1 MRAQA
6 ALLETPEGEFVLRDV
21 ELDEPR
27 GDEILVRIAGVGLCH
42 TDMLPRLMP
51 AGTFPSPIILGHEGS
66 GTVEAV
72 GAGVRDL
79 RVGDRVVLSFDS
91 CGTCTHCL
99 LGEPAY
105 CHEFVAHNSTG
116 VRIDGTTGAS
126 SRTGEPIAG
135 RWFGQS
141 SLATHALATTR
152 NVVRLPDVDL
162 PLHLMGPLGCGVQT
176 GAASVLVAMGV
187 RPGDTIAV
195 FGVGAVGLSA
205 VMAAALANAATIVG
219 VDLHQSRRDLA
230 LELGATHVFDGADPD
245 LVAKVK
251 DASAGG
257 VNYALETT
265 GLPQVILSAIDSLHI
280 RGVCGLVGVGTQSIT
295 IQPQALGHGRSV
307 SYLLEGNAVPQV
319 FIPRLIEHWRRGRFP
334 FDRLIKTYAL
344 ADVNRAEADS
354 LAGRTVKPVL
364 LPAPIA
370 P

>member
-1 MRAQA
+1 MQAQA
-6 ALLETPEGEFVLRDV
+6 ALLEAPEGEFVMGTV

-27 GDEILVRIAGVGLCH
+27 NDEVLVRIAGVGMCH
-42 TDMLPRLMP
+42 TDTLPRIMP

-72 GAGVRDL
+72 GDAVRDV

-91 CGTCTHCL
+91 CGVCTHCL
-99 LGEPAY
+99 LGQPAY
-105 CHEFVAHNSTG
+105 CHHFAAHNSTG
-116 VRIDGTTGAS
+116 LRVDGSHGAKS
-126 SRTGEPIAG
+126 ATGEPVAA

-141 SLATHALATTR
+141 SFATHALATAR

-162 PLHLMGPLGCGVQT
+162 PLHMMGPLGCGVQT
-176 GAASVLVAMGV
+176 GAASVLVAMDV

-205 VMAAALANAATIVG
+205 VMAAALVNAATIVG

-230 LELGATHVFDGADPD
+230 LEMGATHVVDGADPD
-245 LVAKVK
+245 LVAKIK
-251 DASAGG
+251 DVSVGG
-257 VNYALETT
+257 VNHALETT
-265 GLPQVILSAIDSLHI
+265 GVPGVIVAAIDSLHI
-280 RGVCGLVGVGTQSIT
+280 RGFCGLVGIGTQSMT

-307 SYLLEGNAVPQV
+307 SHLLEGNAVPQL

-334 FDRLIKTYAL
+334 FDRLIQTYAM
-344 ADVNRAEADS
+344 ADANNAEADS

-364 LPAPIA
+364 LPETSRS
-370 P
+370 